1 MRKIVI
7 ISKTV
12 AGAKPI
18 PVGDELGINSL
29 NPFKKSFARLLKD
42 KLTIEIKENN
52 LDYSIEID
60 QSYDDPKILLGNDA
74 DLLLISPLVTKFVN
88 VDDVNEFKYY
98 QLAETEYYNTNTENI
113 LAYLKAF

>member
-12 AGAKPI
+12 TGAKPI
-18 PVGDELGINSL
+18 PVGDELGINIL

-42 KLTIEIKENN
+42 KLSKEIKENN
-52 LDYSIEID
+52 LDYTIEMD
-60 QSYDDPKILLGNDA
+60 QSYDDLKVLLDNDA
-74 DLLLISPLVTKFVN
+74 HLLLISPLIAKFVD
-88 VDDVNEFKYY
+88 VDDINEFEFY
-98 QLAETEYYNTNTENI
+98 QLTENEYYNTNTENV